1 MVPQTLETKDF
12 DFEIRRLKCPRKS
25 QKSEFQ
31 IHEMPEHS
39 KEKFNN
45 DTSQLPSSTN
55 TKVLIQ

>member
-1 MVPQTLETKDF
+1 MVPQTLETNDF

-45 DTSQLPSSTN
+45 DTSQLPSIVS
-55 TKVLIQ
+55 KY